1 MIGGCV
7 IKMDG
12 IDLQRIQD
20 AHERILQ
27 YVKKTPLIQSKALSD
42 RCGGEVF
49 LKLENHQH
57 TNTFKFRGAINKM
70 AELSLED
77 SKKGIVTASSGNH
90 AQGAALAAQTLRIH
104 ATIFVPSEVS
114 PLKLKKLQKYDVEI
128 VIGGSFNQVEANA
141 RKHGVENGL
150 TYISPYNDYSI
161 MAGQGTIALELDDE
175 LKDFDSVIVP
185 VGGGGLISGIAVGVK
200 SLHPER
206 KVFGVLTPGAST
218 IHASLQ
224 AGKLVEVEEF
234 ETLAEAFLG
243 GIEPDALTFDVIRK
257 FVDDVLI
264 VQEETVAEAIHILW
278 NEDKQVVEGAG
289 ATSSALILERKDLFE
304 GKRTV
309 VVVSG
314 GNISETLFAKIIGST
329 R

>member
-1 MIGGCV
+1 MIRGYV
-7 IKMDG
+7 INMDG
-12 IDLQRIQD
+12 IYLQRIQN
-20 AHERILQ
+20 AYERIHQ

-42 RCGGEVF
+42 RCGGEVY

-70 AELSLED
+70 AELSREE
-77 SKKGIVTASSGNH
+77 SSRGVVTASSGNH
-90 AQGAALAAQTLRIH
+90 AQGAALAAQTLGIH
-104 ATIFVPSEVS
+104 ATIFVPREVS
-114 PLKLKKLQKYDVEI
+114 PLKLEKLQKYDVEI
-128 VIGGSFNQVEANA
+128 VIGGDFNQVEANA
-141 RKHGVENGL
+141 RKHGVEHGL
-150 TYISPYNDYSI
+150 TYVSPYNDYSI

-175 LKDFDSVIVP
+175 LEDYDSVIVP

-200 SLHPER
+200 SLHPNR
-206 KVFGVLTPGAST
+206 KIFGVLTPGAST

-243 GIEPDALTFDVIRK
+243 GIEPEALTFDVIKK

-264 VQEETVAEAIHILW
+264 VQEESVAEAIRILW

-304 GKRTV
+304 GKRIV

-314 GNISETLFAKIIGST
+314 GNISEALFTKIIGSEK
-329 R
+329 